1 MFTYE
6 NLEFHYSV
14 SAPVGGGTS
23 ELKLITGYPDD
34 VNVKTYIIN
43 DDKLNG
49 ISESLSVY
57 ETGLVVYSRATPG
70 TAENRT
76 NKEFIMQ
83 EDGTF
88 KLSE

>member
-6 NLEFHYSV
+6 NLDFHYSV
-14 SAPVGGGTS
+14 SAPVGGGTA
-23 ELKLITGYPDD
+23 EVILVTDYPKDT
-34 VNVKTYIIN
+34 NVKTYIIN

-49 ISESLSVY
+49 VVESLSVY
-57 ETGLVVYSRATPG
+57 ETGLVVYSRVTPS

-76 NKEFIMQ
+76 NKEFVMQ

-88 KLSE
+88 KLFD